1 MWTEEYSAAVKSRYV
16 HQNWPINHLGGA
28 AEPSSRTHNWQHVWP
43 PWPVDADDAERWN
56 ERPSSQ
62 DRLYCTWKHSCRG
75 KKESV
80 WTWELTIYLSASYS
94 RNQGIIPS
102 YISHMFFQRMLGLY
116 RPRMHPPKYSAI
128 HNIIIVCVC
137 LQGKQQENNND
148 QNYTFLTLF
157 KDLSIMVIDNCNF
170 ALLYTRR

>member
-1 MWTEEYSAAVKSRYV
+1 VEHTSGSMTGHHGLSTRKTLSAETKD
-16 HQNWPINHLGGA
+16 HHLK
-28 AEPSSRTHNWQHVWP
+28 T
-43 PWPVDADDAERWN
+43 D
-56 ERPSSQ
+56 
-62 DRLYCTWKHSCRG
+62 CTVSG
-75 KKESV
+75 NTLLGEKKESV

-94 RNQGIIPS
+94 GNQGIIPS
-102 YISHMFFQRMLGLY
+102 YISHMFVQRKLGLY

-170 ALLYTRR
+170 AFLYTRR